1 MQNWC
6 FRTAAI
12 ATTPTAVAP
21 TPTVSGSDREGSGR
35 RRGQGHGWVSSTH
48 LETLFFFPSF
58 TDYYYFQIR
67 YKPLSP
73 PYNHR
78 MQPKRR
84 YKYLFSFFLA
94 TNVLFIYLEFNNEES
109 KVEGNRQ
116 SAACYI
122 WSVSLSRRASWPL
135 IVSST
140 VKGFV
145 LFWTTLDLYN
155 HWKRPSLRLQGQEI
169 YHQSS
174 SNFTFYNTHHHDL
187 H

>member
-6 FRTAAI
+6 FRTATI

-21 TPTVSGSDREGSGR
+21 TPTVSGSDGEGSGR
-35 RRGQGHGWVSSTH
+35 RQGQGHGWVSSTH

-78 MQPKRR
+78 MQPKRH
-84 YKYLFSFFLA
+84 
-94 TNVLFIYLEFNNEES
+94 
-109 KVEGNRQ
+109 
-116 SAACYI
+116 YI
-122 WSVSLSRRASWPL
+122 WSVSLSRHASWPL

-145 LFWTTLDLYN
+145 LFWTTLNLYN
-155 HWKRPSLRLQGQEI
+155 HWKRTSLRLQGQEI

-174 SNFTFYNTHHHDL
+174 SNFTFYNTHHRDL

>member
-1 MQNWC
+1 MHPLARKCKTGVLGHLPSLPLLQLWHQHLQC
-6 FRTAAI
+6 Q
-12 ATTPTAVAP
+12 
-21 TPTVSGSDREGSGR
+21 GQ
-35 RRGQGHGWVSSTH
+35 RGQWK
-48 LETLFFFPSF
+48 ETRAGTWMSLIHTSQNPGFFLPSF

-67 YKPLSP
+67 YEPLSP

-116 SAACYI
+116 SAECYI
-122 WSVSLSRRASWPL
+122 WSVSLSRHASWPL

-145 LFWTTLDLYN
+145 LF
-155 HWKRPSLRLQGQEI
+155 
-169 YHQSS
+169 
-174 SNFTFYNTHHHDL
+174 
-187 H
+187 